1 MKKGE
6 FIQKVIMTAQSPEMI
21 KATLLFRNC
30 IANGS
35 VMLRKRV
42 IDEEQIRYDEEKKD
56 LEDYDFWVRF
66 VKNHNFINLSNILQN
81 YRVTQESLSRKCANC
96 EGI

>member
-1 MKKGE
+1 M
-6 FIQKVIMTAQSPEMI
+6 IMTAQSPEMI

-66 VKNHNFINLSNILQN
+66 VKIIILLI
-81 YRVTQESLSRKCANC
+81 YLISFKIIE
-96 EGI
+96 